1 MKENIIYVLVIACQI
16 IVAGIVLAVATTGF
30 VFLCGGAVFGGFFR
44 SVLGFSLVYLG
55 IGLFYLIGYGLCYL
69 LTSFGGWIT
78 ADKEHISFLAGEDFP
93 IYE

>member
-44 SVLGFSLVYLG
+44 SVLGFSLVY
-55 IGLFYLIGYGLCYL
+55 
-69 LTSFGGWIT
+69 
-78 ADKEHISFLAGEDFP
+78 
-93 IYE
+93 